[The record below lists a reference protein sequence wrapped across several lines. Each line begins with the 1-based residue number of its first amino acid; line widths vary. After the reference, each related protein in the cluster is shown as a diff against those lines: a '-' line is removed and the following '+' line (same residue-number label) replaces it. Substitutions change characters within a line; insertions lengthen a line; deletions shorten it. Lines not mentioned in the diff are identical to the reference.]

1 MTHCLQNI
9 YQRPNNTKT
18 SKTTLHTNLTR
29 SQKQISKP
37 LPKHILESTLSL
49 ISLILESLFINID
62 TYGNNKEIK
71 QIYTR
76 KQTSKTL
83 ALILIL
89 FERNSATQGTRIV
102 TSKPLKDTVLM
113 KRMQTLRHLNDA
125 VMMTLR

>member
-18 SKTTLHTNLTR
+18 SKTTLHTNPTR

-49 ISLILESLFINID
+49 IGLILESLFINID

-125 VMMTLR
+125 FMMTLR